1 MIRIANAGGSPLILI
16 DQIIVILFSIF
27 LSPAVY
33 ALFRAGRASRLVS
46 LVAGGY
52 LVTLAVYLGLMSML
66 FAILMALEYWRGQI

>member
-16 DQIIVILFSIF
+16 DQIMVIGFSIL
-27 LSPAVY
+27 LSPSVY
-33 ALFRAGRASRLVS
+33 ALFRACRTSRLVS

-66 FAILMALEYWRGQI
+66 FAILIALEYWRGPI